1 MHHNKFRLFFAV
13 QFETELQIALTKL
26 IKQLQHEKWGHR
38 VHWVRPEKLHF
49 TLRFIGGSKPE
60 QISCLVQN
68 FAEAIKEIKS
78 FELQL
83 NAVHLFPSPDKPH
96 VVSVGVVPSKEL
108 FQLVGS
114 LEKAVAAADYR
125 AEKRTFLPHLTLG
138 RITHRPVIIEAGKY
152 KPEANGLL
160 VKEIVLLNSEQTER
174 GQEYRVVEKVKLK
187 I

>member
-1 MHHNKFRLFFAV
+1 MHNLRLFFAV

-26 IKQLQHEKWGHR
+26 IKQLRQEKWGHR
-38 VHWVRPEKLHF
+38 VRWMRPEKLHL

-68 FAEAIKEIKS
+68 VTEAIKEIKS

-96 VVSVGVVPSKEL
+96 VISVGIVPNKEL
-108 FQLVGS
+108 FQLVDS
-114 LEKAVAAADYR
+114 LEKAVVAADYR
-125 AEKRTFLPHLTLG
+125 AEKRAFLPHLTLG
-138 RITHRPVIIEAGKY
+138 RVMHRPVLIEADKY
-152 KPEANGLL
+152 QSEINNLL
-160 VKEIVLLNSEQTER
+160 VKEVVLLNSEQTER
-174 GQEYRVVEKVKLK
+174 GREYRVLEKVKLK

>member
-1 MHHNKFRLFFAV
+1 MQNNNLRLFFAV
-13 QFETELQIALTKL
+13 QFETELHIALTKL

-38 VHWVRPEKLHF
+38 VRWVRPEKLHF

-60 QISCLVQN
+60 QIFSLVQKVT
-68 FAEAIKEIKS
+68 EAIKEIKS

-83 NAVHLFPSPDKPH
+83 NAVRLFPSPDKPH
-96 VVSVGVVPSKEL
+96 AVSLGVMPNKEL
-108 FQLVGS
+108 FQLYDS
-114 LEKAVAAADYR
+114 LEKAVVAADYR
-125 AEKRTFLPHLTLG
+125 AEKRAFLPHLTLG

-152 KPEANGLL
+152 KPEANSLL

-174 GQEYRVVEKVKLK
+174 GQEYRVVEKVKLN

>member
-1 MHHNKFRLFFAV
+1 MHNNNLRLFFAV

-26 IKQLQHEKWGHR
+26 IKQLQHEKWGRR
-38 VHWVRPEKLHF
+38 VRWVRPEKLHL

-68 FAEAIKEIKS
+68 VAEAIKEIKS

-96 VVSVGVVPSKEL
+96 VISVGVAPSKEL
-108 FQLVGS
+108 FQLIDS
-114 LEKAVAAADYR
+114 LEKAVVAADYR
-125 AEKRTFLPHLTLG
+125 AEKRAFLPHLTLG
-138 RITHRPVIIEAGKY
+138 RVMHRPVIIEAGKY
-152 KPEANGLL
+152 KPDANSLL

-174 GQEYRVVEKVKLK
+174 GQEYRVLERIGLVV
-187 I
+187 